1 MTATPGTYPVKQTS
15 PPLTYRVKRFFKKY
29 GIAYLFIAVPMISLV
44 VFLLIPMFTSLWWS
58 LNDYTGLT
66 APKFVGLNNY
76 IKLLTN
82 DPIFIRSVIN
92 TTLFVLLGMTIGPT
106 LGLLTALML
115 NQNVHFRA
123 LFRTAYYLP
132 VMTSLVVVSTIWVML
147 YNQNGL
153 FNTILQNLGLAK
165 VGWLSNPHVALISL
179 AIAAIWQGF
188 GFETVVFLAALQS
201 IPRELYEAAM
211 IDGAGGW
218 AQFRYVTLPSLRPVI
233 LFVYIIGI
241 LGSYQLF
248 DQVYVMTS
256 GGPVNSTESIVHY
269 LFTRFMNHKLGY
281 ASAIAYIFLVIM
293 VIFAY
298 LQMRIGRERT

>member
-1 MTATPGTYPVKQTS
+1 MSATPQSYPLKTAGM
-15 PPLTYRVKRFFKKY
+15 PLSNRVKRAFDRY
-29 GIAYLFIAVPMISLV
+29 AIPYVFIAVPLISLV
-44 VFLLIPMFTSLWWS
+44 VFLIIPMFTSLWWS
-58 LNDYTGLT
+58 LNEYTGLT
-66 APKFVGLNNY
+66 PPKFVGLDNY

-82 DPIFIRSVIN
+82 DRIFIRSVIN
-92 TTLFVLLGMTIGPT
+92 TTLFVLMGMSIGPT

-115 NQNVHFRA
+115 NQNVKFRS

-153 FNTILQNLGLAK
+153 FNTILVNLGLSK
-165 VGWLSNPHVALISL
+165 VGWLSNPHFALISL

-211 IDGAGGW
+211 IDGAGSW
-218 AQFRYVTLPSLRPVI
+218 AQFRYVTLPALRPVI
-233 LFVYIIGI
+233 LFVYIIGV
-241 LGSYQLF
+241 LGSFQLF

-256 GGPVNSTESIVHY
+256 GGPINSTESIVHY
-269 LFTRFMNHKLGY
+269 LFTKFMNHKLGY
-281 ASAIAYIFLVIM
+281 SSAIAYIFLIIM

-298 LQMRIGRERT
+298 LQMRLGREKA